1 MYLYSIKM
9 YTESNNETQLI
20 LAFKEYEKF
29 LDDFNKFEFFFKFE
43 IKDDNKLNSIN
54 FNKSEYK

>member
-1 MYLYSIKM
+1 M